1 MSDKREV
8 NSGGVEAHRHL
19 SVVMHRQPPHQELI
33 KVNRVLLAIIFALMT
48 VVLVLGFVL
57 FPAQDVL
64 ESHKQAMPNAVEMN
78 PVLSAEISTLKGQL
92 VGLVSGSIESKL
104 RTLEESVRLGSV
116 SQALGTIDD
125 LKNDIK
131 VLRSYSA
138 PKNPESPAISNEQI
152 LKEMS
157 HLKNLIY
164 LTIASCGLMLAAVA
178 GIWIRNRKRLPYK
191 EEAKRV
197 YLGSLSDKI

>member
-48 VVLVLGFVL
+48 VVFVLGFVL

-64 ESHKQAMPNAVEMN
+64 EGHKQAMMPNAVEMN
-78 PVLSAEISTLKGQL
+78 PVLSAEINTLKGQL

-104 RTLEESVRLGSV
+104 RALEESVRLGSV
-116 SQALGTIDD
+116 SQSLGTIDD

-131 VLRSYSA
+131 VLRNYSA
-138 PKNPESPAISNEQI
+138 PKETGTPVVSNEQI

-157 HLKNLIY
+157 HLKTLIY

-178 GIWIRNRKRLPYK
+178 GIWIRNRKRLPYSESK
-191 EEAKRV
+191 TA
-197 YLGSLSDKI
+197 YLGRSIDKS